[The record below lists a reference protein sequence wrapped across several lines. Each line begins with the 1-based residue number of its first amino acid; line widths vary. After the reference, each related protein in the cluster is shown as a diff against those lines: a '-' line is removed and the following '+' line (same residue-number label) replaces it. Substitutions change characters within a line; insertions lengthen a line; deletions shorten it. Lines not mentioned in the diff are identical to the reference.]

1 MGSEN
6 PTWGAP
12 RIQAELA
19 LLGHDVAQ
27 STVAKYLGK
36 SRKPPSQSWRTFL
49 ANHAGALASIDFF
62 TVPTAAFRVLY
73 VFVVLRHDRRR
84 VVHFGVTAKPTAAW
98 VAERVREAF
107 PGNATP
113 HYLVRD
119 REDVFGRAFRRCLRD
134 LQIKDIRTAP
144 RSPWQNA
151 FVERLIGSIRREC
164 LDHFIVLNAA
174 HLQRILS
181 SYFKYYHDSRTHQ
194 SLDGNSPNPR
204 AIEPPE
210 QGKVVAIPL
219 VGGLHHRY
227 RRCA

>member
-12 RIQAELA
+12 RIRAELA

-27 STVAKYLGK
+27 STLAKYLGK
-36 SRKPPSQSWRTFL
+36 GRKPPSQSWKTFL

-98 VAERVREAF
+98 VAEQVRQAF
-107 PGNATP
+107 PASATP
-113 HYLVRD
+113 RYLIRD
-119 REDVFGRAFRRCLRD
+119 REDVFGRAFRQCLRD

-164 LDHFIVLNAA
+164 LDHFIVLNAP

-194 SLDGNSPNPR
+194 SLDDNSPNPR
-204 AIEPPE
+204 AIESPE
-210 QGKVVAIPL
+210 QGKVVAIPQ